1 MCCAVL
7 LCWQVV
13 TKFLQKH
20 DYDLVV
26 RAHQVVED
34 GFEFFADRQLVTIFT
49 APNYCGEFDS
59 TVHMQPH
66 PVHKSTHCNATT
78 DWPLRVC
85 VCYR

>member
-1 MCCAVL
+1 VL

-49 APNYCGEFDS
+49 APNYCGELDS
-59 TVHMQPH
+59 NFAH
-66 PVHKSTHCNATT
+66 AAALT
-78 DWPLRVC
+78 D
-85 VCYR
+85 